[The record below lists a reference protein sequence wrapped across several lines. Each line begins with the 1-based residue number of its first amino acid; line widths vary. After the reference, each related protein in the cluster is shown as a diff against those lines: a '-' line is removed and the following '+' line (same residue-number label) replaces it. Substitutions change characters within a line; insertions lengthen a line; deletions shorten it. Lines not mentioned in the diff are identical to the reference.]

1 MQKTITV
8 IGHYGMSLLMD
19 VQRFASVGETAEGI
33 GLETEPGGKGY
44 NQAIAASRLGADV
57 NFITAV
63 GGDTL
68 GADLLGDAAHLG
80 VHIIKQAGKI
90 GHDCRCQQRLDPI
103 RDCFENRFHSAPPP
117 IKKNG

>member
-44 NQAIAASRLGADV
+44 NQAIAASR
-57 NFITAV
+57 
-63 GGDTL
+63 
-68 GADLLGDAAHLG
+68 
-80 VHIIKQAGKI
+80 
-90 GHDCRCQQRLDPI
+90 C
-103 RDCFENRFHSAPPP
+103 
-117 IKKNG
+117 